1 MIYDFEIA
9 KQVAKS
15 LLQIN
20 AIILQPKKPF
30 TWTSGWK
37 SPIYCDN
44 RKILSYPEIRNNIR
58 QNLSAIALNHFKGAN
73 IIAGVATAGIPHG
86 VLVAEEIGAPFIY
99 VRDKAKNHGKK
110 NQIEGYYNIGDSVIL
125 IEDLISSG
133 KSSIAAAEA
142 LITKGL
148 NIKGII
154 SIFNYGFNHAKNS
167 FKKSKIEYI
176 SLCDYDTLLK
186 QAIDS
191 QYIEKNDLEILKDW
205 RKNPSIWKS

>member
-86 VLVAEEIGAPFIY
+86 VLVAEEIGTPFIY

-133 KSSIAAAEA
+133 MSSIDAAKTLSLA
-142 LITKGL
+142 GL
-148 NIKGII
+148 NVKGIT
-154 SIFNYGFNHAKNS
+154 SIFTYGFAIATEN
-167 FKKSKIEYI
+167 FKKSNYKYI
-176 SLCDYDTLLK
+176 SLCDFNILLE
-186 QAIDS
+186 QAIKQ
-191 QYIEKNDLEILKDW
+191 QYIFDEDLDLIKNWKKDPA
-205 RKNPSIWKS
+205 NWKK